1 MITPI
6 EILRSRVT
14 PLLRA
19 DVDTDQ
25 MIAKQYL
32 RRLTRTGYGDALF
45 AEWRK
50 DPSFV
55 LNDRRYDGSEIL
67 LAGPNFGCGS
77 AREHAVWGLIDY
89 GFRAVVAPSFAGSF
103 YLNAI
108 SSGLLPAQITFT
120 EYLEL
125 AEVAASRGLST
136 MTIDLPGQWLSVDQF
151 RFSFEITPH
160 AKEVLGSGLDD
171 IDRTGADVDRIREFA
186 KHRSAWMPLL
196 RRSDPTATHER
207 PVEG

>member
-136 MTIDLPGQWLSVDQF
+136 MTIDLPGQRLDD
-151 RFSFEITPH
+151 P
-160 AKEVLGSGLDD
+160 GSG
-171 IDRTGADVDRIREFA
+171 
-186 KHRSAWMPLL
+186 AW
-196 RRSDPTATHER
+196 HER
-207 PVEG
+207 RGCPGGVRLGVRRRDQGEPRPGGFGRRRPRLTRRPKPLNPPAETI